1 MTQVNRSAALIPVP
15 DLRVYFH
22 QALQE
27 AAQTQRISTDQE
39 ILAYLTHLLTDYAR
53 SERVF
58 DQTAEG
64 MVRRPLFDIYRQA
77 SEAESKGER
86 ELALQRLGDL
96 ALFVS
101 GILPHSLA
109 RSLVDV
115 DYYIAMGASAYGC
128 LSDSSGAGARVRALR
143 SVFAQLSGRFSEFV
157 DLLGETMEQG
167 QTGRTPDLMRLHEL
181 WIKTGSRRL
190 GRKLVEYGV
199 MPQRATAIN

>member
-1 MTQVNRSAALIPVP
+1 MTQANRTPTLIPVH
-15 DLRVYFH
+15 DLRAYFH

-27 AAQTQRISTDQE
+27 AAQTQRISTNEE

-58 DQTAEG
+58 DQTADG
-64 MVRRPLFDIYRQA
+64 MVRRPLVDIYRQA
-77 SEAESKGER
+77 NEADSNGER

-128 LSDSSGAGARVRALR
+128 LRDSASAGARVRSLR

-157 DLLGETMEQG
+157 DLLGETIEQG
-167 QTGRTPDLMRLHEL
+167 QTDRPPDLMRLHDL
-181 WIKTGSRRL
+181 WIKTGSKRL
-190 GRKLVEYGV
+190 GRKLLEYGV